1 MAIHNQQKLSPL
13 GEDDELY
20 SAASPYGSSPTGF
33 VTPHLSAGPSNSLTP
48 IVHPPLDLI
57 LVVSL
62 PPPTAV
68 PSTAQLK
75 QRVIKNTLDFV
86 LSSLGP
92 KDRLSFVT
100 FEVGP
105 GGRVRKTPFLSLGR
119 GQSRTRLQAFINQIG
134 EAESLTDEFLVRG
147 AKEEKTDV
155 VTAVNHGLDVVLQ
168 RKARNPTA
176 GMLLV
181 SDAADST
188 RRAQMDLVL
197 ARAEAANV
205 PIHSF
210 GYGRSHDPASLWLM
224 SNHTGGTYTFVK
236 DW

>member
-1 MAIHNQQKLSPL
+1 MEQHYI
-13 GEDDELY
+13 
-20 SAASPYGSSPTGF
+20 
-33 VTPHLSAGPSNSLTP
+33 
-48 IVHPPLDLI
+48 
-57 LVVSL
+57 
-62 PPPTAV
+62 
-68 PSTAQLK
+68 
-75 QRVIKNTLDFV
+75 
-86 LSSLGP
+86 
-92 KDRLSFVT
+92 
-100 FEVGP
+100 
-105 GGRVRKTPFLSLGR
+105 PFGR
-119 GQSRTRLQAFINQIG
+119 GSRSCAGKNVAMMVLKLGIANLV
-134 EAESLTDEFLVRG
+134 SEFEIRRNVRG

-168 RKARNPTA
+168 RKARNHTA

-181 SDAADST
+181 SDASDST